1 MLNILDTVVLSGS
14 GQPDAWYF
22 TSKTGIV
29 MRKSAQSTVIST
41 IVQQFR
47 AIAFRFPTIHACIAH
62 YGTRV
67 EVLSDTEFT
76 TLAKTALPPGLYALQ
91 AYVLPRGGRGKQYAN
106 YYHEWELGPAGR
118 VTTATFKLGAE
129 HLASMQQ
136 QEQQQPRRTAG
147 GTGPVGAASVPRD
160 RLIRCRERRVNDTLH
175 GMAQVVARCVESARH
190 EKVVTFGAEFVMD
203 QEGSIWFIRTTHL
216 STVRPR
222 DVERAERRERRRQL
236 HMRPGGGGGGSRS
249 PVSDRGGASPPPA
262 DGPHYLRDRLGPKHT
277 PGGAALDL
285 ARTDGSDA
293 PGSVGLFGGGGGQG
307 GPGDGAAEAE
317 AQDATDEM
325 LRRAEGILREEE
337 MERMLAARVCPGDY
351 CEQDLALIDPVLAAE
366 HASGR
371 SQSPTFEARLRD
383 RLRQEVGQETARAA
397 SAWQR
402 AKEGSERARSRSRS
416 RAKGGEEEASGVR
429 REDVRHAISFHVIAE
444 ARLEKDAVRVP
455 ARVGP
460 AYRAGECSSRADPSR
475 RASLSPSSPL
485 PPCR

>member
-76 TLAKTALPPGLYALQ
+76 TLAKTALPPGLYVLQ

-118 VTTATFKLGAE
+118 VTAGTFKLGAE

-136 QEQQQPRRTAG
+136 QQQQQPSRTRA
-147 GTGPVGAASVPRD
+147 GTGPIGAASVPRD
-160 RLIRCRERRVNDTLH
+160 RLIRSRERRINDTLH

-190 EKVVTFGAEFVMD
+190 EKVVAFGAEFVMD
-203 QEGSIWFIRTTHL
+203 QEGSLWFIRTTHL
-216 STVRPR
+216 QTVRPR

-236 HMRPGGGGGGSRS
+236 HMRPGGGGRSRS
-249 PVSDRGGASPPPA
+249 PVSDRGGTSPPPA
-262 DGPHYLRDRLGPKHT
+262 DGPHYLQDRLGPKHT

-293 PGSVGLFGGGGGQG
+293 PGSVGLFGGGGQG
-307 GPGDGAAEAE
+307 GPGEGEGDAT
-317 AQDATDEM
+317 AQDAADEM
-325 LRRAEGILREEE
+325 MRRAEGILREEE

-351 CEQDLALIDPVLAAE
+351 CEQDLAQIDPVLAAE
-366 HASGR
+366 RARGR
-371 SQSPTFEARLRD
+371 SQSPTSDARLRD

-402 AKEGSERARSRSRS
+402 ATASEDSERARSRSRS
-416 RAKGGEEEASGVR
+416 RARQGEEEAAGVR

-444 ARLEKDAVRVP
+444 ARLEKDAVR
-455 ARVGP
+455 
-460 AYRAGECSSRADPSR
+460 R
-475 RASLSPSSPL
+475 RAPPL
-485 PPCR
+485 APRAALPHTRAPGR